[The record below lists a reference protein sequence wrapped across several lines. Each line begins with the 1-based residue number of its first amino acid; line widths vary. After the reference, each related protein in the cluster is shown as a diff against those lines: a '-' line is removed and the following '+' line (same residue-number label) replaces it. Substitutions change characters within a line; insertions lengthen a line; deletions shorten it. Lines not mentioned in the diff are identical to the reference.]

1 MHVQVWVAFPLIA
14 GGDTYIVETE
24 TEPNKEITEEDEELK
39 LEAGVVRSRLEAAIL
54 LTWSPDQNHACA
66 SL

>member
-1 MHVQVWVAFPLIA
+1 MCKFGLLFPLKA
-14 GGDTYIVETE
+14 GGDTYIAETE
-24 TEPNKEITEEDEELK
+24 REPNKEITEEDEELK

-54 LTWSPDQNHACA
+54 LTRSPDQNHACA